1 MKERDNDAEKKRDRS
16 MWIITVLAGMA
27 SYLDAGLIVSI
38 GISLALWETH
48 YQATAL
54 VIGSVSAVSTAC
66 IAIGALIGG
75 RLADIFGRTRVF
87 SITVFMYSVGVFCI
101 VFAESISFLFV
112 GIIISGISAGAD
124 LPTSLSIISERAP
137 KGKQGKFI
145 AFTQVMWSVGI
156 LGVTAIGFA
165 VASLG
170 VYGLKI
176 LWLHL
181 AVLGTLTWLLRCF
194 YKPIREIEKQLPVEK
209 EPDNASDLGY
219 RALFASG
226 FLVPLLLI
234 GGYYIFE
241 NITANTTGQFKFYL
255 LTKVSGASQEMATGI
270 SFPMIVIGLLCAII
284 FSRIADTPW
293 RNRMYFTGLAGQIIA
308 ISVMAITGAQN
319 ATIMF
324 VCLFIYGISVPF
336 SGEAIYKVWIQESF
350 PVNIRATVQGMTYA
364 VSRFVVALIS
374 LFSPAIINYSPSLLI
389 WLLVAVTA
397 TGGIFALL
405 IISRFKGI
413 NFKRTEN
420 TSMAVK

>member
-209 EPDNASDLGY
+209 EPDNAS
-219 RALFASG
+219 
-226 FLVPLLLI
+226 
-234 GGYYIFE
+234 
-241 NITANTTGQFKFYL
+241 
-255 LTKVSGASQEMATGI
+255 
-270 SFPMIVIGLLCAII
+270 GLNSCA
-284 FSRIADTPW
+284 
-293 RNRMYFTGLAGQIIA
+293 
-308 ISVMAITGAQN
+308 
-319 ATIMF
+319 
-324 VCLFIYGISVPF
+324 
-336 SGEAIYKVWIQESF
+336 E
-350 PVNIRATVQGMTYA
+350 
-364 VSRFVVALIS
+364 
-374 LFSPAIINYSPSLLI
+374 
-389 WLLVAVTA
+389 
-397 TGGIFALL
+397 
-405 IISRFKGI
+405 
-413 NFKRTEN
+413 
-420 TSMAVK
+420 